1 METNKVNNQNK
12 IGGINHRIGFRIK
25 AKQVRLID
33 PDSKNLGV
41 VSIQEA
47 LAKAEEF
54 GLELVELNKGET
66 PLCKIM
72 DYGKMKYQK
81 SKQTK
86 SKEQKTHE
94 IQFRP
99 KIAVNDFE
107 TKLKSARKLL
117 EKGSNIHLTV
127 EFKGREFSHQE
138 IGKELLLKAQKA
150 LEDISSIS
158 RDINIGN
165 KRMDMMLSSKTKQ
178 M

>member
-1 METNKVNNQNK
+1 METNKVNHQNK

-72 DYGKMKYQK
+72 G
-81 SKQTK
+81 
-86 SKEQKTHE
+86 
-94 IQFRP
+94 
-99 KIAVNDFE
+99 
-107 TKLKSARKLL
+107 LW
-117 EKGSNIHLTV
+117 
-127 EFKGREFSHQE
+127 
-138 IGKELLLKAQKA
+138 
-150 LEDISSIS
+150 
-158 RDINIGN
+158 
-165 KRMDMMLSSKTKQ
+165 
-178 M
+178 